1 MSNEVD
7 IFQQGSTAVAQHKR
21 RDDGFTANIG
31 ASNTN
36 KSISIRNNKFR
47 LMVNGK
53 ELDASSSDHLD
64 VVIVNASPFVQRMY
78 YPKQYKA
85 GEKMLPPECWTSDS
99 QKPDANVPT
108 PQSKTCMDCPKNVK
122 GSGPGDTKACRFH
135 RFIAVVRA
143 DDLQGDIYRIKL
155 PSQSIFGNGTAERRP
170 LHEYT
175 DYVKANG
182 ENLMSVVSR
191 MTFDENASATR
202 VGFRAIKQLSDA
214 EYDICMTRSQS
225 EEAKR
230 AITLTVNLKTDEDT
244 GEEFEQKPAAQA
256 IPAASVDNI
265 PEPTVRTTASKP
277 ATPPQTP
284 APTKIDV
291 GDVSLDDLVA
301 DWES

>member
-7 IFQQGSTAVAQHKR
+7 IFQQGSTAVGQHKR

-64 VVIVNASPFVQRMY
+64 VVIVNASPSVQRMY

-99 QKPDANVPT
+99 QKPDSNVPA
-108 PQSKTCMDCPKNVK
+108 PQATSCMSCPQNVK

-143 DDLQGDIYRIKL
+143 DDMQGDIYRIKL

-202 VGFRAIKQLSDA
+202 VGFRAIKQLTDA
-214 EYDICMTRSQS
+214 EYDVCMQRSQS
-225 EEAKR
+225 EEAKK
-230 AITLTVNLKTDEDT
+230 AVTLTVNLKADEET
-244 GEEFEQKPAAQA
+244 GEEFEQKPVAKPAVAA
-256 IPAASVDNI
+256 PVDNI
-265 PEPTVRTTASKP
+265 PEPTIRAAEPKP
-277 ATPPQTP
+277 AAAP
-284 APTKIDV
+284 AVAPVKVDV